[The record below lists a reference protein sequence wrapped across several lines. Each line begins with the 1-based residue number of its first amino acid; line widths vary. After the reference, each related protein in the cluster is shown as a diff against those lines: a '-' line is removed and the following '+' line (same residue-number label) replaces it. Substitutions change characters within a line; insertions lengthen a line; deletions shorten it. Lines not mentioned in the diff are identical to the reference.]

1 MSEYN
6 EEKVIRQ
13 NREEGYS
20 DGYADG
26 IEAAKREMEKII
38 AEKDAVIAALEAK
51 IKSEDK

>member
-1 MSEYN
+1 MPEDFEIKPFVRSNRAEVKEMLMSEYN

-26 IEAAKREMEKII
+26 IEAAKM
-38 AEKDAVIAALEAK
+38 
-51 IKSEDK
+51 